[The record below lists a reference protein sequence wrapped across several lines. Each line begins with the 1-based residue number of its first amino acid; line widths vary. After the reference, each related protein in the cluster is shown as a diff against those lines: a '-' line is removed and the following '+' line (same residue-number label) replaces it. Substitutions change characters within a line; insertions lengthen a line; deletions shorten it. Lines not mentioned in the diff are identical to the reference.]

1 MEFQAEAATDMAAGY
16 PPVRTVRTVHR
27 PGDAFGIGRELG
39 AHAAGAKQGDNAR
52 IRPCSRTFRL
62 SELSA
67 PHRIVGQEETQ
78 HPER

>member
-1 MEFQAEAATDMAAGY
+1 MEFQAEAAPDMAAGC
-16 PPVRTVRTVHR
+16 PPVRTVRR

-39 AHAAGAKQGDNAR
+39 AHAASAKQGDNAR

-62 SELSA
+62 SALPA
-67 PHRIVGQEETQ
+67 HHRIVGQDEAQ